1 MSLLGKVQSGAQPR
15 RLRDLWYGEPGV
27 GKTSLAACTPS
38 PLIVSLDD
46 GAGAVSADKLRI
58 GSLKELRDLLQE
70 LRTGKH
76 SYKTLVIDVLDE
88 VERWIAC
95 DVAAGFKDE
104 KGRKFNTIAEIPFAA
119 GYKSSID
126 SHWRPL
132 LADLEAFQAATGMGL
147 VLLAWAGEGKAPDEA
162 GGNMIMQGPRL
173 HDSPKVSIQG
183 LIYGWC
189 ENVLFLR
196 WERMT
201 GEGAKGT
208 RDFREATAKQVGQA
222 RRVIC
227 TDSSGA
233 WLAKNRGRGKVPSV
247 IPMVDGDPA
256 ATWAELSSYLLP
268 ETAQE
273 IRRRIDCALGSV
285 ADAELKKK
293 VEAAVRAAGDDTTQL
308 AGVESRLAASK
319 RS

>member
-46 GAGAVSADKLRI
+46 GAGAVGADKLRI
-58 GSLKELRDLLQE
+58 SGLPELRALLHE
-70 LRTGKH
+70 LRTSKH

-88 VERWIAC
+88 IERWIAC
-95 DVAAGFKDE
+95 DVATNFKDE

-132 LADLEAFQAATGMGL
+132 LADFEQFQAQTGMGL

-196 WERMT
+196 WERIT
-201 GEGAKGT
+201 AAGSKD

-247 IPMVDGDPA
+247 IPMADGDPA
-256 ATWAELSSYLLP
+256 ATWRELSGYLLP

-285 ADAELKKK
+285 ADPETRSKA
-293 VEAAVRAAGDDTTQL
+293 EAAVAAAGEDIN
-308 AGVESRLAASK
+308 RLAAIETRLASM